1 MNREEELLKKRLL
14 DLANLADRRGI
25 ATFSDFLNLNE
36 LNIFHGLQRELS
48 FIQCRPFGGYESA
61 ERQMVAFL
69 PDALSYNYHYPITA
83 LKISPLQKKFSD
95 DLSHRDFLGAVLNLG
110 IDRGKIGDILVDE
123 KEGILFCVTSVAGLI
138 AEELT
143 RVRHTTVRVEE
154 TSTENLT
161 VTIRT
166 ERVTGTVSSLRLDS
180 VISTALKASRS
191 SLVSSI
197 EGGLVFVNGRMV
209 TSNGYTIK
217 DGDLISVRGHG
228 RFRFLRTISQTRKG
242 RYLIELEK
250 YI

>member
-1 MNREEELLKKRLL
+1 MNREDELLKKRLL

-36 LNIFHGLQRELS
+36 LNIFHSLQRELS
-48 FIQCRPFGGYESA
+48 FVQCRPFGGYESA

-69 PDALSYNYHYPITA
+69 PDALSYNYEYPITV

-110 IDRGKIGDILVDE
+110 IDRGKIGDILVGE
-123 KEGILFCVTSVAGLI
+123 KEGILFCVSSVSGLI
-138 AEELT
+138 KEELT
-143 RVRHTTVRVEE
+143 RVRHTTVKVEE
-154 TSTENLT
+154 TSAENLT
-161 VTIRT
+161 ITIRT
-166 ERVTGTVSSLRLDS
+166 ERITGTVSSLRLDS

-197 EGGLVFVNGRMV
+197 EGGLVFVNGRLV

-217 DGDLISVRGHG
+217 DGDMISFRGHG
-228 RFRFLRTISQTRKG
+228 RFRFLRTISQTKKG

>member
-1 MNREEELLKKRLL
+1 M
-14 DLANLADRRGI
+14 
-25 ATFSDFLNLNE
+25 
-36 LNIFHGLQRELS
+36 
-48 FIQCRPFGGYESA
+48 
-61 ERQMVAFL
+61 
-69 PDALSYNYHYPITA
+69 
-83 LKISPLQKKFSD
+83 KICHHCQKKFSD

-138 AEELT
+138 EEELT